1 MKIGDKTIRH
11 EFVMFM
17 IVFVAMVIHMYNAES
32 LQMLLDRFYL
42 SAFVVGSLYLVLSPM
57 PQKEES

>member
-1 MKIGDKTIRH
+1 MKIGNKTIRH

-42 SAFVVGSLYLVLSPM
+42 SAFVIGGLYLVLSPM
-57 PQKEES
+57 PQK